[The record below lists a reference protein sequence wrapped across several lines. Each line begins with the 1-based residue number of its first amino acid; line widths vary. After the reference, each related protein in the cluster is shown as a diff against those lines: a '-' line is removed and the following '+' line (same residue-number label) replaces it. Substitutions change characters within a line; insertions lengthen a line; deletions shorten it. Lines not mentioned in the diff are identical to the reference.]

1 MQFDKV
7 SPSEGSSLR
16 PRIVIVI
23 THGAYVRSYLR
34 PDLLQQLESDFDVEV
49 LVRRSLLSSA
59 KNEAGETRKF
69 HTFDG
74 SVPDLFKFLARVN
87 TRHHWARS
95 SSFKIRILRKEKW
108 ESRGDFLDALSGR
121 GGGISFR
128 RIRNLG
134 TDFWPF
140 FFSLRGVFPL
150 FRLIAD
156 ALVPRAAELSR
167 ALSQIRPDIVL
178 VPSNAYGYFDHESI
192 RASNKV
198 RAKSVLA
205 VDNWDNMS
213 SKSVLIQKPTLTTVL
228 GPQSAKHALEIHGL
242 SDRDV
247 LAIGAPRFDVYQKRR
262 ARRPVGGRKRYFFLA
277 GYSQPFDEFG
287 LVSEASRV
295 LREASEDGLP
305 EYRIIYRP
313 HPWSRLNDFSAVE
326 SLDNV
331 DLDRPDFENQKA
343 VYESLAETL
352 AGAKAVLGAPTT
364 LLLEALIL
372 GKQTG
377 VVAWDDP
384 SVLVGPKIELENY
397 VHFNELPDTHGITM
411 LESRRSLRPFLLKMI
426 RDEDEEVPYRKFD
439 VEYFVTLGP
448 STYATRLLSAL
459 HGANRSSSGS

>member
-7 SPSEGSSLR
+7 SPSERATLR

-34 PDLLQQLESDFDVEV
+34 PDLLQQLESDFDVEI

-59 KNEAGETRKF
+59 KKEAGETLKF

-74 SVPDLFKFLARVN
+74 SVPDSFKFLARVI
-87 TRHHWARS
+87 TRHYWARS

-108 ESRGDFLDALSGR
+108 ESRGDFLDALSG
-121 GGGISFR
+121 GGDSLR

-192 RASNKV
+192 RASNKL

-205 VDNWDNMS
+205 VDNWDNIS

-242 SDRDV
+242 SDQHV
-247 LAIGAPRFDVYQKRR
+247 LAIGAPRFDVYQNRR
-262 ARRPVGGRKRYFFLA
+262 ARRPVGGRQRYFFLA

-287 LVSEASRV
+287 FVSEVSRV

-313 HPWSRLNDFSAVE
+313 HPWSRLNDFSAVG

-331 DLDRPDFENQKA
+331 ELDHPDFENQKA

-397 VHFNELPDTHGITM
+397 VHFKELRDTQGITM
-411 LESRRSLRPFLLKMI
+411 LESRDSLRSFLMKMI
-426 RDEDEEVPYRKFD
+426 RNEDEKEPYRKFN

-448 STYATRLLSAL
+448 GTYATRLLSAL
-459 HGANRSSSGS
+459 QSADSSSSGS